1 VQVGSSVLE
10 DYQVELAKALG
21 VGDQVAANATHDEH
35 HQHRRLLAPGG
46 SETPAGDDV
55 RQIRW
60 KLACLD
66 LLHRGSQGLKPRE
79 P

>member
-1 VQVGSSVLE
+1 
-10 DYQVELAKALG
+10 
-21 VGDQVAANATHDEH
+21 
-35 HQHRRLLAPGG
+35 
-46 SETPAGDDV
+46 V